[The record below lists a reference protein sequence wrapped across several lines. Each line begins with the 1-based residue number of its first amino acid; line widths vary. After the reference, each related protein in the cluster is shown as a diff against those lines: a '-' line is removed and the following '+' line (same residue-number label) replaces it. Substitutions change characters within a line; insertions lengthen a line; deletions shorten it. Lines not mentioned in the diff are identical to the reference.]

1 MSAPLPPAPLPP
13 EEPPAPLPR
22 EERCALLAEAEAAE
36 LRRLAD
42 ACLAAEQVVEGAP
55 VRVLLAPEVGTV
67 STPVREPVAGHRFLL
82 GDVLA
87 CRAEVELA
95 GRRGWALRLGDD
107 RAAVLAAAVLDAA
120 AQLGPELAAEVDALC
135 HRVAGRRAD
144 RLAAEWAELSATVV
158 EFEELT

>member
-1 MSAPLPPAPLPP
+1 VSAPLTRDPLHRD
-13 EEPPAPLPR
+13 PLSR
-22 EERCALLAEAEAAE
+22 EERCALLAEAAPAE

-42 ACLAAEQVVEGAP
+42 HCLADDQVTEGAP

-67 STPVREPVAGHRFLL
+67 TAPVREPVAGHRFLL

-120 AQLGPELAAEVDALC
+120 AQVTPELAAEVDALC
-135 HRVAGRRAD
+135 HQVADRRAD
-144 RLAAEWAELSATVV
+144 RLALEWAELAATVV

>member
-1 MSAPLPPAPLPP
+1 VTAA
-13 EEPPAPLPR
+13 LPR
-22 EERCALLAEAEAAE
+22 EERCSLLAEAGPAE

-42 ACLAAEQVVEGAP
+42 HCLAADVVVDGAP

-120 AQLGPELAAEVDALC
+120 AQVGPQLAAEVDALC
-135 HRVAGRRAD
+135 RRVADRRAD
-144 RLAAEWAELSATVV
+144 RLAVEWAELSATVV